1 MTSVFYNIFKE
12 FIKKN
17 NLTKQFWSNKNYG
30 IDYIDSQGVVKASY
44 ESSNEFFP
52 QDYFYI
58 ESEEAEN
65 LNTLELVN
73 NIIKNK
79 QK

>member
-1 MTSVFYNIFKE
+1 MTPVSYNIFKE
-12 FIKKN
+12 FVEENKLKKVQGMYFHSFN
-17 NLTKQFWSNKNYG
+17 W
-30 IDYIDSQGVVKASY
+30 IDNQGVIKATE
-44 ESSNEFFP
+44 ESSSWGGGEF
-52 QDYFYI
+52 YTI

-79 QK
+79 QNG